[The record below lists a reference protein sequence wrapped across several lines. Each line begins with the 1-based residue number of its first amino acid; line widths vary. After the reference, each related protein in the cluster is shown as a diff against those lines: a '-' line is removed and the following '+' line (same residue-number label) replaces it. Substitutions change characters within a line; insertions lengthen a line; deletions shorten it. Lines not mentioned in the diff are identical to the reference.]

1 MIDWSQYPNFSEREF
16 RCTHTGACAMRP
28 ELLDVLQRI
37 RNEFGRPMPIS
48 SGYRDPSHPIEAAKT
63 RPGSHAMGVAA
74 DIAVSGPDALRIVEL
89 AIKHGIRRIGVH
101 QRGTGRFIHLDIGG
115 HGLPSPAI
123 WTY

>member
-16 RCTHTGACAMRP
+16 RCSHTGLCEMRP
-28 ELLDVLQRI
+28 ELLEILQDI
-37 RNEFGRPMPIS
+37 RNEYGKPMPIS
-48 SGYRDPSHPIEAAKT
+48 SGYRAPSHPIEAAKSK
-63 RPGSHAMGVAA
+63 PGSHAMGVAA

-89 AIKHGIRRIGVH
+89 AIKHGIRRIGIH